1 MGIMRN
7 ILAARK
13 LIKEAEAEAKKYK
26 EMTEEEFYALGDD
39 EFYEGVTFLFYRE
52 IGRLCRAVA
61 TSAL

>member
-1 MGIMRN
+1 MGIIRN

-39 EFYEGVTFLFYRE
+39 EFYEGVTFLFY
-52 IGRLCRAVA
+52 
-61 TSAL
+61 